1 MNLKTSARRVAFQNA
16 FMLPGMDKAHA
27 PGEFDVHVVEEPLNV
42 MWEGYHRKSTLM
54 VTSRKPLRLPKPPSM
69 RLWLTIA
76 NLPSAL
82 PPQHDGS
89 TRSGQLPQP
98 MGTNHMN
105 NLQQFSSSSNGDRW
119 FLLTEEVTQ
128 QAFVLH
134 KANEPS
140 GGHQTQMPVADFLN
154 QKPFGPEREALINIL
169 GVGDDTADA
178 AQDSYTS
185 SSL

>member
-1 MNLKTSARRVAFQNA
+1 
-16 FMLPGMDKAHA
+16 
-27 PGEFDVHVVEEPLNV
+27 
-42 MWEGYHRKSTLM
+42 
-54 VTSRKPLRLPKPPSM
+54 
-69 RLWLTIA
+69 
-76 NLPSAL
+76 
-82 PPQHDGS
+82 
-89 TRSGQLPQP
+89 
-98 MGTNHMN
+98 MN

-119 FLLTEEVTQ
+119 FLLTEEATQ